1 MFGRRGGHYWLVAIT
16 IDITGVPQERFL
28 FAPSPLAELTSM
40 LHALSEPGH
49 HPTLHGWISATSAS
63 LKPELSERLIEADF
77 LWRSARAD
85 FFVPGRPRA
94 TLAEELDEVDRLDD
108 EMYVFSALITTSC
121 GSTPL
126 HRMFSRE
133 KALELAMARGPR
145 QAEFA
150 EQLLADPP
158 RVRAWVRRLL
168 EDCEQ
173 AFFAESW
180 ARVQHQ
186 LAADSRH
193 KADLLTHH
201 GLSAM
206 LEAVS
211 RSVSLQDNRI
221 VIDKLQ
227 DNATTAHGTGVT
239 FVPTAFGR
247 PHLLVVHAPGWRP
260 VIQYP
265 ATEPGLPHPVPLDL
279 VQRRIDALAHPLRR
293 RIARTLARGPHT
305 TGELAEA
312 WQLTAPEV
320 SRHLAVLKQAGLVT
334 VSRRGRYVHYQL
346 DLTACARLGADFI
359 EAILR

>member
-1 MFGRRGGHYWLVAIT
+1 VALT
-16 IDITGVPQERFL
+16 IDIAGMPPERFL

-40 LHALSEPGH
+40 LHALAEPAH
-49 HPTLHGWISATSAS
+49 HPALHGWIAATSAS

-85 FFVPGRPRA
+85 FFVPGQPRA
-94 TLAEELDEVDRLDD
+94 TLAEELDEVDRVDD
-108 EMYVFSALITTSC
+108 ETYVSSALITTSC

-126 HRMFSRE
+126 HRLFSRE

-150 EQLLADPP
+150 ERLLAHPP

-173 AFFAESW
+173 AFFADSW

-186 LAADSRH
+186 LAADSRQ
-193 KADLLTHH
+193 KADLLVRH
-201 GLSAM
+201 GIAAM

-211 RSVSLQDNRI
+211 PSVSLQGNRI

-227 DNATTAHGTGVT
+227 DNATTAHGIGVT
-239 FVPTAFGR
+239 LVPTAFGR

-260 VIQYP
+260 VIHYP
-265 ATEPGLPHPVPLDL
+265 TAEPGLPHPVPLGL
-279 VQRRIDALAHPLRR
+279 VQRRIDALAHPVRR
-293 RIARTLARGPHT
+293 RLARTLARGPHT
-305 TGELAEA
+305 TGELADA

-320 SRHLAVLKQAGLVT
+320 SRHLAVLRQAGLTT
-334 VSRRGRYVHYQL
+334 VSRRGRYVLYQL
-346 DLTACARLGADFI
+346 DLSVCARLGADFV

>member
-1 MFGRRGGHYWLVAIT
+1 VAIS
-16 IDITGVPQERFL
+16 IDVTSVAQERFL

-49 HPTLHGWISATSAS
+49 HPELHGWIAATSVS

-77 LWRSARAD
+77 LWRSSRAD
-85 FFVPGRPRA
+85 FFVPSQPQA
-94 TLAEELDEVDRLDD
+94 TLAQELDEIDRLDD
-108 EMYVFSALITTSC
+108 ETYVFSALITTSC

-126 HRMFSRE
+126 HRRFSR
-133 KALELAMARGPR
+133 KRALELALARGPR

-150 EQLLADPP
+150 ERLLADPP
-158 RVRAWVRRLL
+158 GVRTWVRRLL

-180 ARVQHQ
+180 ARVRNQ

-193 KADLLTHH
+193 KADLLARH

-206 LEAVS
+206 LTAVS
-211 RSVSLQDNRI
+211 PSVSLQDNRI
-221 VIDKLQ
+221 VVDKLQ
-227 DNATTAHGTGVT
+227 DNATSAYGSGIT
-239 FVPTAFGR
+239 FIPTAFGR

-265 ATEPGLPHPVPLDL
+265 VAEPSLPHPIPLHM
-279 VQRRIDALAHPLRR
+279 VQQRIDALAHPVRR
-293 RIARTLARGPHT
+293 RLARTIARGAHT
-305 TGELAEA
+305 TGELADA

-334 VSRRGRYVHYQL
+334 VSRRGRYVLYQL
-346 DLTACARLGADFI
+346 DLAVCARLGADFV

>member
-1 MFGRRGGHYWLVAIT
+1 MALT
-16 IDITGVPQERFL
+16 IDITGVPPERFV
-28 FAPSPLAELTSM
+28 FSPSPLAELTAM
-40 LHALSEPGH
+40 LHALAEPGH
-49 HPTLHGWISATSAS
+49 HPALHGWISATSAS
-63 LKPELSERLIEADF
+63 LKPELSDRLIEADF

-94 TLAEELDEVDRLDD
+94 TLAEELDDVDKLDD
-108 EMYVFSALITTSC
+108 ETYVSAALITTSC
-121 GSTPL
+121 GSKPM
-126 HRMFSRE
+126 HRFSPE

-145 QAEFA
+145 QGEFA
-150 EQLLADPP
+150 ERLLSDPP
-158 RVRAWVRRLL
+158 GVRAWVRGLL

-193 KADLLTHH
+193 KADLLARH
-201 GLSAM
+201 GLHAVLSAISPT
-206 LEAVS
+206 L
-211 RSVSLQDNRI
+211 SLQGDRV

-260 VIQYP
+260 VLQYP
-265 ATEPGLPHPVPLDL
+265 ATEPGLPQPLPLDL
-279 VQRRIDALAHPLRR
+279 IRQRIDALAHPVRQRL
-293 RIARTLARGPHT
+293 ARTLARGPHT
-305 TGELAEA
+305 TGELADA
-312 WQLTAPEV
+312 WRLTAPEV
-320 SRHLAVLKQAGLVT
+320 SRHLAVFRQAGLVT
-334 VSRRGRYVHYQL
+334 LSRRGRYVLYQL
-346 DLTACARLGADFI
+346 DLTACARLGADFV

>member
-1 MFGRRGGHYWLVAIT
+1 MPGSGHYWRVALT
-16 IDITGVPQERFL
+16 IDITGVAQERFL

-49 HPTLHGWISATSAS
+49 HPALHGWIAATSTS

-85 FFVPGRPRA
+85 FFVPSRPQA

-108 EMYVFSALITTSC
+108 ETYVFSALITTSC

-126 HRMFSRE
+126 HRLFSRE
-133 KALELAMARGPR
+133 KALELALARGPR

-150 EQLLADPP
+150 ERLLADPP

-180 ARVQHQ
+180 ARVQNQ
-186 LAADSRH
+186 LVADSRR
-193 KADLLTHH
+193 KADLLARH

-206 LEAVS
+206 LTAVS
-211 RSVSLQDNRI
+211 PSVSVQGNRI
-221 VIDKLQ
+221 VVDKLQ
-227 DNATTAHGTGVT
+227 DNATTAHGSGVT
-239 FVPTAFGR
+239 FIPTAFGH

-265 ATEPGLPHPVPLDL
+265 VAESGLPHPIPLRL
-279 VQRRIDALAHPLRR
+279 VQQRIDALAHPVRR
-293 RIARTLARGPHT
+293 RLARTIARGPHT
-305 TGELAEA
+305 TGELADA

-320 SRHLAVLKQAGLVT
+320 SRHLAVLKQAGLLT
-334 VSRRGRYVHYQL
+334 ISRRGRYVLYQL
-346 DLTACARLGADFI
+346 DLTVCARLGADFV

>member
-1 MFGRRGGHYWLVAIT
+1 MALT
-16 IDITGVPQERFL
+16 IDIAGVAPERFL

-40 LHALSEPGH
+40 LHALAEPGH
-49 HPTLHGWISATSAS
+49 HPALHGWIAATSAS

-85 FFVPGRPRA
+85 FFVPGRPQA
-94 TLAEELDEVDRLDD
+94 TLTEELDEVDRLDD
-108 EMYVFSALITTSC
+108 ETYVFSALITTSC

-126 HRMFSRE
+126 HRLFSRE
-133 KALELAMARGPR
+133 KALELALARGPR

-150 EQLLADPP
+150 ERLLADPP

-180 ARVQHQ
+180 ARVQHR

-193 KADLLTHH
+193 KADLLAHR

-206 LEAVS
+206 LDAVS
-211 RSVSLQDNRI
+211 PSVSLQGERI
-221 VIDKLQ
+221 VVDKLQ
-227 DNATTAHGTGVT
+227 DNATTAYGSGVT
-239 FVPTAFGR
+239 FVPTAFGH
-247 PHLLVVHAPGWRP
+247 PHLLVIHAPGWRP

-265 ATEPGLPHPVPLDL
+265 IAESGLPPVPLH
-279 VQRRIDALAHPLRR
+279 VVEQRIDALAHPVRR
-293 RIARTLARGPHT
+293 RLARTLARGQHT
-305 TGELAEA
+305 TGELADA

-320 SRHLAVLKQAGLVT
+320 SRHLAVLKQAGLLT
-334 VSRRGRYVHYQL
+334 TSRRGRYVLYQL
-346 DLTACARLGADFI
+346 DLLVCARLGADFV

>member
-1 MFGRRGGHYWLVAIT
+1 MALS
-16 IDITGVPQERFL
+16 IDITGVAQERFL

-49 HPTLHGWISATSAS
+49 HPALHGWITATSAA
-63 LKPELSERLIEADF
+63 LKPELSERMIEADF

-85 FFVPGRPRA
+85 FFVPGQPRS
-94 TLAEELDEVDRLDD
+94 TLTEELDEVDRLDD
-108 EMYVFSALITTSC
+108 DAYVFSALMTTSC
-121 GSTPL
+121 GSAPL
-126 HRMFSRE
+126 HRRFTRE
-133 KALELAMARGPR
+133 KALELASARGPR

-150 EQLLADPP
+150 ERLLADPP

-180 ARVQHQ
+180 ARVQNQ

-193 KADLLTHH
+193 KADLLARH
-201 GLSAM
+201 GLPAM
-206 LEAVS
+206 LTAVS
-211 RSVSLQDNRI
+211 PSVSLRDDRI
-221 VIDKLQ
+221 VVDKLQ
-227 DNATTAHGTGVT
+227 DNATTAYGSGVT
-239 FVPTAFGR
+239 FIPTAFGH

-265 ATEPGLPHPVPLDL
+265 VAEPGLPHPISLHL
-279 VQRRIDALAHPLRR
+279 VQQRIDALAHPVRR
-293 RIARTLARGPHT
+293 RLARTIARGPHT
-305 TGELAEA
+305 TGELADA

-346 DLTACARLGADFI
+346 DLTVCARLGADFV

>member
-1 MFGRRGGHYWLVAIT
+1 MAIS
-16 IDITGVPQERFL
+16 IDITSVAQERFL

-49 HPTLHGWISATSAS
+49 HPALHSWIAATSAS
-63 LKPELSERLIEADF
+63 LKPELSERMIEADF
-77 LWRSARAD
+77 LWRSSRAD
-85 FFVPGRPRA
+85 FFVPSRPRA
-94 TLAEELDEVDRLDD
+94 TLAEELDEIDRLDD
-108 EMYVFSALITTSC
+108 ETYVFSALITTSC
-121 GSTPL
+121 GATPL
-126 HRMFSRE
+126 YRRFSRE
-133 KALELAMARGPR
+133 KALELAFARGPR

-150 EQLLADPP
+150 ERLLADPP
-158 RVRAWVRRLL
+158 RVRTWVRRLL

-206 LEAVS
+206 LTAVS
-211 RSVSLQDNRI
+211 PSVSLQDHRI
-221 VIDKLQ
+221 VVDKLQ
-227 DNATTAHGTGVT
+227 DNTTTAHGSGIT
-239 FVPTAFGR
+239 FIPSAFGH
-247 PHLLVVHAPGWRP
+247 PHLLVVHAPGWPP

-265 ATEPGLPHPVPLDL
+265 VAEPRLPHPIPLQV
-279 VQRRIDALAHPLRR
+279 VQRRIDALAHPVRR
-293 RIARTLARGPHT
+293 RLARTIARGPHT
-305 TGELAEA
+305 TGELADA

-320 SRHLAVLKQAGLVT
+320 SRHLAVLRQAGLVT
-334 VSRRGRYVHYQL
+334 VSRRGRYVLYQL
-346 DLTACARLGADFI
+346 DLTVCARLGADFV

>member
-1 MFGRRGGHYWLVAIT
+1 MAIS

-49 HPTLHGWISATSAS
+49 HPVLHGWITATSAA
-63 LKPELSERLIEADF
+63 LKPELSERMIEADF
-77 LWRSARAD
+77 LWRSSRAD
-85 FFVPGRPRA
+85 FFVPSRPKA

-108 EMYVFSALITTSC
+108 EAYVFAALMTTSC
-121 GSTPL
+121 GSAPL
-126 HRMFSRE
+126 YRRFSRE
-133 KALELAMARGPR
+133 KALERASARGPR
-145 QAEFA
+145 QADFA
-150 EQLLADPP
+150 ERLLDDPP

-180 ARVQHQ
+180 ARVQNQ

-193 KADLLTHH
+193 KADLLAHH
-201 GLSAM
+201 GLPAM
-206 LEAVS
+206 LTAVS
-211 RSVSLQDNRI
+211 PSISLHDDRI
-221 VIDKLQ
+221 VVDKLQ
-227 DNATTAHGTGVT
+227 DNATTAYGAGVT
-239 FVPTAFGR
+239 FVPTAFGH

-265 ATEPGLPHPVPLDL
+265 AAQPGLPHPISLQD
-279 VQRRIDALAHPLRR
+279 VQRRIDALAHPVRR
-293 RIARTLARGPHT
+293 RLARTIARGPHT
-305 TGELAEA
+305 TGELADA

-334 VSRRGRYVHYQL
+334 VSRRGRYVLYQL
-346 DLTACARLGADFI
+346 DLVVCARLGADFV